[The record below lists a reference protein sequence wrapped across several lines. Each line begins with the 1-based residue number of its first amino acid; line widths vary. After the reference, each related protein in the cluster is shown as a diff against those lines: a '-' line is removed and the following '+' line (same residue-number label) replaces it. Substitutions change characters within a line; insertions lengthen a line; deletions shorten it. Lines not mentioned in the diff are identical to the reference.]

1 MRHERFNVR
10 VYGVLEREGRV
21 LVSHERIGD
30 AVYAKF
36 PGGGLE
42 FGEGALNAV
51 VREFQEELD
60 VDVAVTGHLYTTDF
74 YLPSAFNPKDQ
85 ILSLYYRVR
94 VKGDGSGLQFPDGA
108 PSDDEVMRE
117 AQVFRWYFPQE
128 LTDELLR
135 LPADRVVARMLQ
147 GGNKAL

>member
-10 VYGVLEREGRV
+10 VYGVLERDGRV

-42 FGEGALNAV
+42 FGEGVMDAV
-51 VREFQEELD
+51 IREFQEEMG
-60 VDVAVTGHLYTTDF
+60 VDVVVTGHLYTTDF

-94 VKGDGSGLQFPDGA
+94 VKGDGSGLQFPGGT
-108 PSDDEVMRE
+108 PSDDEVMRAE
-117 AQVFRWYFPQE
+117 QVFRWYFPEE
-128 LTDELLR
+128 LTDELLK
-135 LPADRVVARMLQ
+135 LPADRVVASMLR
-147 GGNKAL
+147 GVNETP